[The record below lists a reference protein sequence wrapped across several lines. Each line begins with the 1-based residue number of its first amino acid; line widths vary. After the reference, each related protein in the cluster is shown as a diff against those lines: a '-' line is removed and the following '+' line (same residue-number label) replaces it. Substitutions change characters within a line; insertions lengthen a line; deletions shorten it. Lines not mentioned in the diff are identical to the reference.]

1 MANVNNINIEGAMI
15 IWKNF
20 SGERDKFNPGKRGFS
35 VVIDDTVMAD
45 ELRQEGW
52 NVKDR
57 PLQEGA
63 DDSEQEWTL
72 PVKLN
77 MNRYTQVWLIVG
89 NHKTLLDED
98 TVSQLDVVDI
108 VNCDISIRPYEWEMN
123 GRTGITAYVDSMYV
137 TIRENKFAEKY
148 ADALAADP
156 RITCVLNA
164 NLVDLPLVHLTS
176 QQRLQPRQGQRLR
189 CLILVIK

>member
-1 MANVNNINIEGAMI
+1 MSNVNNINIEGATI

-35 VVIDDTVMAD
+35 VVIDDAVMAD
-45 ELRQEGW
+45 ELKQEGW
-52 NVKDR
+52 NVKER

-63 DDSEQEWTL
+63 DTSEQEWTL

-89 NHKTLLDED
+89 NHKTLLNED
-98 TVSQLDVVDI
+98 TVAQLDVVDI
-108 VNCDISIRPYEWEMN
+108 VDCDLSIRPYEWEMS

-148 ADALAADP
+148 ADLD
-156 RITCVLNA
+156 
-164 NLVDLPLVHLTS
+164 
-176 QQRLQPRQGQRLR
+176 
-189 CLILVIK
+189 

>member
-1 MANVNNINIEGAMI
+1 MSNVNNINIEGATI

-20 SGERDKFNPGKRGFS
+20 SGERDRFNPGKRGFS
-35 VVIDDTVMAD
+35 VVIDDAVMAD

-52 NVKDR
+52 NIKER

-63 DDSEQEWTL
+63 DPSEQEWTL

-89 NHKTLLDED
+89 NHKTLLDEN
-98 TVSQLDVVDI
+98 TVAQLDVVDI
-108 VNCDISIRPYEWEMN
+108 IDCDISIGPYEWEMS

-148 ADALAADP
+148 ADLD
-156 RITCVLNA
+156 
-164 NLVDLPLVHLTS
+164 
-176 QQRLQPRQGQRLR
+176 
-189 CLILVIK
+189 

>member
-1 MANVNNINIEGAMI
+1 MAKVNNINIEGANI

-20 SGERDKFNPGKRGFS
+20 SGERDRFNPGKRGFS
-35 VVIDDTVMAD
+35 VVIDDAVMAD
-45 ELRQEGW
+45 ELKQEGW
-52 NVKDR
+52 NVKER

-63 DDSEQEWTL
+63 DPSEQEWTL

-89 NHKTLLDED
+89 NHKTLLNED
-98 TVSQLDVVDI
+98 TVAQLDVVDI
-108 VNCDISIRPYEWEMN
+108 VNCDISIRPYEWEMS

-148 ADALAADP
+148 ADLD
-156 RITCVLNA
+156 
-164 NLVDLPLVHLTS
+164 
-176 QQRLQPRQGQRLR
+176 
-189 CLILVIK
+189 

>member
-1 MANVNNINIEGAMI
+1 MANVNSINIEGANI

-35 VVIDDTVMAD
+35 VVIDDAVMAN
-45 ELRQEGW
+45 ELKQEGW
-52 NVKDR
+52 NVKER
-57 PLQEGA
+57 PIQEGA
-63 DDSEQEWTL
+63 DPSEQEWTL

-89 NHKTLLDED
+89 NHKTLLNED
-98 TVSQLDVVDI
+98 TVAQLDVVDI
-108 VNCDISIRPYEWEMN
+108 VNCDISIRPFEWEMR

-148 ADALAADP
+148 ADLD
-156 RITCVLNA
+156 
-164 NLVDLPLVHLTS
+164 
-176 QQRLQPRQGQRLR
+176 
-189 CLILVIK
+189 

>member
-1 MANVNNINIEGAMI
+1 MANVNNINIEGANI
-15 IWKNF
+15 ILKNF
-20 SGERDKFNPGKRGFS
+20 SGQRDKFNPGKRGFS
-35 VVIDDTVMAD
+35 VVIDDAVMAD
-45 ELRQEGW
+45 ELKQEGW
-52 NVKDR
+52 NVKER

-63 DDSEQEWTL
+63 DASEQEWTL

-98 TVSQLDVVDI
+98 TVSQLDVVDF
-108 VNCDISIRPYEWEMN
+108 VDCDLSIRPYEWEMS

-148 ADALAADP
+148 ADLD
-156 RITCVLNA
+156 
-164 NLVDLPLVHLTS
+164 
-176 QQRLQPRQGQRLR
+176 
-189 CLILVIK
+189 

>member
-1 MANVNNINIEGAMI
+1 MANVNNINIEGALI

-20 SGERDKFNPGKRGFS
+20 SGERDRFNPGKRGFS
-35 VVIDDTVMAD
+35 VVIDDATMAD
-45 ELRQEGW
+45 DLRNEGW
-52 NVKDR
+52 NIKER

-63 DDSEQEWTL
+63 DPSEQEWTL

-77 MNRYTQVWLIVG
+77 MNRYTQVWLIIG
-89 NHKTLLDED
+89 NHKTLLDEN

-108 VNCDISIRPYEWEMN
+108 VNCDISIRPYEWEMS

-148 ADALAADP
+148 ADLE
-156 RITCVLNA
+156 
-164 NLVDLPLVHLTS
+164 
-176 QQRLQPRQGQRLR
+176 
-189 CLILVIK
+189 

>member
-1 MANVNNINIEGAMI
+1 MSNVNNINIEGATI

-35 VVIDDTVMAD
+35 VVIDDTVMAN
-45 ELRQEGW
+45 ELKQEGW
-52 NVKDR
+52 NVKER

-63 DDSEQEWTL
+63 DPSEQEWTL

-89 NHKTLLDED
+89 NHKTLLNED
-98 TVSQLDVVDI
+98 TVAQLDVVDI
-108 VNCDISIRPYEWEMN
+108 VNCDISIRPYEWEMS

-148 ADALAADP
+148 ADLD
-156 RITCVLNA
+156 
-164 NLVDLPLVHLTS
+164 
-176 QQRLQPRQGQRLR
+176 
-189 CLILVIK
+189 

>member
-1 MANVNNINIEGAMI
+1 MSNVNNINIEGATI

-20 SGERDKFNPGKRGFS
+20 SGVRDKFNPGKRGFS
-35 VVIDDTVMAD
+35 VVIDDAVMAD

-52 NVKDR
+52 NIKER

-63 DDSEQEWTL
+63 DPSEQEWTL

-89 NHKTLLDED
+89 NHKTLLDEN
-98 TVSQLDVVDI
+98 TVAQLDVVDI
-108 VNCDISIRPYEWEMN
+108 IDCDISVRPYEWEMS

-148 ADALAADP
+148 A
-156 RITCVLNA
+156 
-164 NLVDLPLVHLTS
+164 NLD
-176 QQRLQPRQGQRLR
+176 
-189 CLILVIK
+189 

>member
-1 MANVNNINIEGAMI
+1 MANVNNINIEGALI

-20 SGERDKFNPGKRGFS
+20 SGERDRFNPGKRGFS
-35 VVIDDTVMAD
+35 VVIDDAIMAD
-45 ELRQEGW
+45 DLRNEGW
-52 NVKDR
+52 NIKER

-63 DDSEQEWTL
+63 DPSEQEWTL

-77 MNRYTQVWLIVG
+77 MNRYTQVWLIIG
-89 NHKTLLDED
+89 NHKTLLDEN

-108 VNCDISIRPYEWEMN
+108 VNCDISIRPYEWEMS

-148 ADALAADP
+148 ADLD
-156 RITCVLNA
+156 
-164 NLVDLPLVHLTS
+164 
-176 QQRLQPRQGQRLR
+176 
-189 CLILVIK
+189 

>member
-1 MANVNNINIEGAMI
+1 MANVNNINIERANI

-35 VVIDDTVMAD
+35 VVIDDAVIAD
-45 ELRQEGW
+45 KLKQEGW
-52 NVKDR
+52 NVKER

-63 DDSEQEWTL
+63 DPSEQEWTL

-89 NHKTLLDED
+89 NHKTLLNED
-98 TVSQLDVVDI
+98 TVAQLDVVDI
-108 VNCDISIRPYEWEMN
+108 VDCDISIRPYEWEMS

-148 ADALAADP
+148 ADLD
-156 RITCVLNA
+156 
-164 NLVDLPLVHLTS
+164 
-176 QQRLQPRQGQRLR
+176 
-189 CLILVIK
+189 

>member
-1 MANVNNINIEGAMI
+1 MANVNNINIEGANI

-35 VVIDDTVMAD
+35 VVIDDAVMAK
-45 ELRQEGW
+45 ELKQEGW
-52 NVKDR
+52 NVKER

-63 DDSEQEWTL
+63 DASEQEWTL
-72 PVKLN
+72 PVKLH
-77 MNRYTQVWLIVG
+77 MNRYTQIWLIVG

-98 TVSQLDVVDI
+98 TVAQLDVVDF
-108 VNCDISIRPYEWEMN
+108 VDCDLSIRPYEWEMS

-148 ADALAADP
+148 ADLD
-156 RITCVLNA
+156 
-164 NLVDLPLVHLTS
+164 
-176 QQRLQPRQGQRLR
+176 
-189 CLILVIK
+189 

>member
-1 MANVNNINIEGAMI
+1 MANVNNINIEGANI

-20 SGERDKFNPGKRGFS
+20 SGERDRFNPGKRGFS

-45 ELRQEGW
+45 ELKQEGW
-52 NVKDR
+52 NVKER

-63 DDSEQEWTL
+63 DPSEQEWTL

-89 NHKTLLDED
+89 NRKTLLNED
-98 TVSQLDVVDI
+98 TVAQLDVVDI
-108 VNCDISIRPYEWEMN
+108 TDCDLSIRPYEWEMS

-137 TIRENKFAEKY
+137 TIRKNKFAEKY
-148 ADALAADP
+148 ADLD
-156 RITCVLNA
+156 
-164 NLVDLPLVHLTS
+164 
-176 QQRLQPRQGQRLR
+176 
-189 CLILVIK
+189 

>member
-1 MANVNNINIEGAMI
+1 MANVNNINIEGAI
-15 IWKNF
+15 VIWKNF

-45 ELRQEGW
+45 ELKQEGW
-52 NVKDR
+52 NIKER
-57 PLQEGA
+57 NLQEGA
-63 DDSEQEWTL
+63 DPSEQEWTL

-89 NHKTLLDED
+89 NHKTLLDEN
-98 TVSQLDVVDI
+98 TVAQLDVVDFI
-108 VNCDISIRPYEWEMN
+108 NCDISIRPYEWEMG

-148 ADALAADP
+148 ADLD
-156 RITCVLNA
+156 
-164 NLVDLPLVHLTS
+164 
-176 QQRLQPRQGQRLR
+176 
-189 CLILVIK
+189 

>member
-1 MANVNNINIEGAMI
+1 MANVNNINIEGATI

-35 VVIDDTVMAD
+35 VVIDDAVMAD
-45 ELRQEGW
+45 ELKQEGW
-52 NVKDR
+52 NVKER

-63 DDSEQEWTL
+63 DPSEQEWTL

-89 NHKTLLDED
+89 NHKTLLDEN
-98 TVSQLDVVDI
+98 TVAQLDVVDF
-108 VNCDISIRPYEWEMN
+108 VNCDISIRPYEWEMG
-123 GRTGITAYVDSMYV
+123 GRNGITAYVDSMYV

-148 ADALAADP
+148 ADLD
-156 RITCVLNA
+156 
-164 NLVDLPLVHLTS
+164 
-176 QQRLQPRQGQRLR
+176 
-189 CLILVIK
+189 

>member
-1 MANVNNINIEGAMI
+1 MANVNNINIEGANI

-20 SGERDKFNPGKRGFS
+20 SGGRDRFNPGKRGFS
-35 VVIDDTVMAD
+35 VVIDDAVMAD
-45 ELRQEGW
+45 ELKQEGW
-52 NVKDR
+52 NVKKR

-63 DDSEQEWTL
+63 DPSEQEWTL

-89 NHKTLLDED
+89 NHKTLLNED
-98 TVSQLDVVDI
+98 TVAQLDVVDI
-108 VNCDISIRPYEWEMN
+108 TDCDLSIRPYEWEMS

-148 ADALAADP
+148 ADLD
-156 RITCVLNA
+156 
-164 NLVDLPLVHLTS
+164 
-176 QQRLQPRQGQRLR
+176 
-189 CLILVIK
+189 

>member
-1 MANVNNINIEGAMI
+1 MANVNNINIEGANI

-35 VVIDDTVMAD
+35 VVIDDKEMAD
-45 ELRQEGW
+45 ELKKEGW
-52 NVKDR
+52 NIKER

-63 DDSEQEWTL
+63 DPSEQEWTL

-89 NHKTLLDED
+89 NHKTLLNED
-98 TVSQLDVVDI
+98 TVAQLDVVDI
-108 VNCDISIRPYEWEMN
+108 VNCDISIRPYEWEMS

-148 ADALAADP
+148 ADLD
-156 RITCVLNA
+156 
-164 NLVDLPLVHLTS
+164 
-176 QQRLQPRQGQRLR
+176 
-189 CLILVIK
+189 

>member
-77 MNRYTQVWLIVG
+77 MNRYTQVWLVVG
-89 NHKTLLDED
+89 NHKTLLNED

-108 VNCDISIRPYEWEMN
+108 VNCDISIRPYEWKMN
-123 GRTGITAYVDSMYV
+123 GRTGIAAYVDSMYV

-148 ADALAADP
+148 ADLD
-156 RITCVLNA
+156 
-164 NLVDLPLVHLTS
+164 
-176 QQRLQPRQGQRLR
+176 
-189 CLILVIK
+189 

>member
-1 MANVNNINIEGAMI
+1 MANVNDINIEGATI

-35 VVIDDTVMAD
+35 VVIDDEVMAD
-45 ELRQEGW
+45 ELKKEGW
-52 NVKDR
+52 NVKER

-63 DDSEQEWTL
+63 DPSEQEWTL

-89 NHKTLLDED
+89 NHKTLLNED
-98 TVSQLDVVDI
+98 TVAQLDVVDI
-108 VNCDISIRPYEWEMN
+108 VNCDISIRPYEWEMS

-148 ADALAADP
+148 AD
-156 RITCVLNA
+156 LN
-164 NLVDLPLVHLTS
+164 
-176 QQRLQPRQGQRLR
+176 
-189 CLILVIK
+189 

>member
-1 MANVNNINIEGAMI
+1 MSNVNSINIEGASI

-20 SGERDKFNPGKRGFS
+20 SGERDRFNPGKRGFS
-35 VVIDDTVMAD
+35 VVIDDAVMAD
-45 ELRQEGW
+45 ELRNEGW
-52 NVKDR
+52 NIKER

-63 DDSEQEWTL
+63 DPSEQEWTL

-89 NHKTLLDED
+89 NHKTLLDEN
-98 TVSQLDVVDI
+98 TVAQLDVVDI
-108 VNCDISIRPYEWEMN
+108 IDCDISIRPYEWEMS

-148 ADALAADP
+148 ADLD
-156 RITCVLNA
+156 
-164 NLVDLPLVHLTS
+164 
-176 QQRLQPRQGQRLR
+176 
-189 CLILVIK
+189 

>member
-1 MANVNNINIEGAMI
+1 MSNVNNINIEGATI

-20 SGERDKFNPGKRGFS
+20 SGERDRFNPGKRGFS
-35 VVIDDTVMAD
+35 VVIDDAVMAD

-52 NVKDR
+52 NIKER

-63 DDSEQEWTL
+63 DPSEQEWTL

-89 NHKTLLDED
+89 NHKTLLDEN
-98 TVSQLDVVDI
+98 TVAQLNVVDI
-108 VNCDISIRPYEWEMN
+108 IDCDISIRPYEWEMS

-148 ADALAADP
+148 ADLD
-156 RITCVLNA
+156 
-164 NLVDLPLVHLTS
+164 
-176 QQRLQPRQGQRLR
+176 
-189 CLILVIK
+189 

>member
-1 MANVNNINIEGAMI
+1 MANVNNINIEGATI

-35 VVIDDTVMAD
+35 VVIDDEVMAD
-45 ELRQEGW
+45 ELKQEGW
-52 NVKDR
+52 NVKER

-63 DDSEQEWTL
+63 DPSEQEWTL

-89 NHKTLLDED
+89 NHKTLLNED
-98 TVSQLDVVDI
+98 TVAQLDVVDI
-108 VNCDISIRPYEWEMN
+108 VNCDISIRPYEWEMS

-148 ADALAADP
+148 ADLD
-156 RITCVLNA
+156 
-164 NLVDLPLVHLTS
+164 
-176 QQRLQPRQGQRLR
+176 
-189 CLILVIK
+189 

>member
-1 MANVNNINIEGAMI
+1 MSDVNNINIEGAII

-35 VVIDDTVMAD
+35 VVIDDAAMAE
-45 ELRQEGW
+45 ELRNEGW
-52 NVKDR
+52 NVKNR
-57 PLQEGA
+57 PLQAGA
-63 DDSEQEWTL
+63 DPSEQEWTL

-89 NHKTLLDED
+89 NHKTLLDEN
-98 TVSQLDVVDI
+98 TVAQLDVVDF
-108 VNCDISIRPYEWEMN
+108 VNCDISIRPYEWEMG

-148 ADALAADP
+148 ADLD
-156 RITCVLNA
+156 
-164 NLVDLPLVHLTS
+164 
-176 QQRLQPRQGQRLR
+176 
-189 CLILVIK
+189 

>member
-77 MNRYTQVWLIVG
+77 MNHYTQVWHIVG

-148 ADALAADP
+148 ADLD
-156 RITCVLNA
+156 
-164 NLVDLPLVHLTS
+164 
-176 QQRLQPRQGQRLR
+176 
-189 CLILVIK
+189 

>member
-1 MANVNNINIEGAMI
+1 MANVNNINIESAMI

-35 VVIDDTVMAD
+35 VVIDDAETAD
-45 ELRQEGW
+45 DLRKEGW
-52 NVKDR
+52 NVKER
-57 PLQEGA
+57 PLPEGA
-63 DDSEQEWTL
+63 DDSEKEWTL

-89 NHKTLLDED
+89 KHKTLLDED

-108 VNCDISIRPYEWEMN
+108 VNCDLSIRPYEWEMN

-148 ADALAADP
+148 ADLD
-156 RITCVLNA
+156 
-164 NLVDLPLVHLTS
+164 
-176 QQRLQPRQGQRLR
+176 
-189 CLILVIK
+189 

>member
-1 MANVNNINIEGAMI
+1 MANVNNINIEGANI

-35 VVIDDTVMAD
+35 VVIDDAVMAD
-45 ELRQEGW
+45 ELKQEGW
-52 NVKDR
+52 NVKER

-63 DDSEQEWTL
+63 DASEQEWTL

-98 TVSQLDVVDI
+98 TVAPLDVVDF
-108 VNCDISIRPYEWEMN
+108 VDCDLSIRPYEWEMS

-148 ADALAADP
+148 ADLD
-156 RITCVLNA
+156 
-164 NLVDLPLVHLTS
+164 
-176 QQRLQPRQGQRLR
+176 
-189 CLILVIK
+189 

>member
-45 ELRQEGW
+45 ELRREGW

-148 ADALAADP
+148 ADLD
-156 RITCVLNA
+156 
-164 NLVDLPLVHLTS
+164 
-176 QQRLQPRQGQRLR
+176 
-189 CLILVIK
+189 

>member
-1 MANVNNINIEGAMI
+1 MSDVNNINIEGAI
-15 IWKNF
+15 VIWKNF

-35 VVIDDTVMAD
+35 VVIDDAVMAD
-45 ELRQEGW
+45 ELRNEGW

-63 DDSEQEWTL
+63 DPSEQEWTL

-89 NHKTLLDED
+89 NHKTLLDEN
-98 TVSQLDVVDI
+98 TVAQLDVVDF
-108 VNCDISIRPYEWEMN
+108 VNCDISIRPYEWEMG
-123 GRTGITAYVDSMYV
+123 GRAGITAYVDSMYV

-148 ADALAADP
+148 ADLD
-156 RITCVLNA
+156 
-164 NLVDLPLVHLTS
+164 
-176 QQRLQPRQGQRLR
+176 
-189 CLILVIK
+189 

>member
-1 MANVNNINIEGAMI
+1 MANVNNINIEGATI

-35 VVIDDTVMAD
+35 VVIDDAVMAD
-45 ELRQEGW
+45 ELKQEGW
-52 NVKDR
+52 NVKER

-63 DDSEQEWTL
+63 DPSEQEWTL

-89 NHKTLLDED
+89 NHKTLMNED
-98 TVSQLDVVDI
+98 TVAQLDVVDI
-108 VNCDISIRPYEWEMN
+108 VNCDISIRPYEWEMS

-148 ADALAADP
+148 ADLD
-156 RITCVLNA
+156 
-164 NLVDLPLVHLTS
+164 
-176 QQRLQPRQGQRLR
+176 
-189 CLILVIK
+189 

>member
-1 MANVNNINIEGAMI
+1 MANVNNINIEGATI

-89 NHKTLLDED
+89 NHKTLLDEN

-148 ADALAADP
+148 ADLD
-156 RITCVLNA
+156 
-164 NLVDLPLVHLTS
+164 
-176 QQRLQPRQGQRLR
+176 
-189 CLILVIK
+189 

>member
-1 MANVNNINIEGAMI
+1 MANVNNINIEGAI
-15 IWKNF
+15 VIWKNF

-35 VVIDDTVMAD
+35 VVIDDAVMAD

-52 NVKDR
+52 NVKER

-63 DDSEQEWTL
+63 DASEQEWTL

-89 NHKTLLDED
+89 NHKTLLDEN
-98 TVSQLDVVDI
+98 TVAQLDVVDF
-108 VNCDISIRPYEWEMN
+108 VNCDISIRPYEWEMG

-148 ADALAADP
+148 ADLD
-156 RITCVLNA
+156 
-164 NLVDLPLVHLTS
+164 
-176 QQRLQPRQGQRLR
+176 
-189 CLILVIK
+189 

>member
-1 MANVNNINIEGAMI
+1 MANVNNINIEGANI

-35 VVIDDTVMAD
+35 VVIDDAVMAK
-45 ELRQEGW
+45 ELKQEGW
-52 NVKDR
+52 NVKER

-63 DDSEQEWTL
+63 DPSEQECAL

-89 NHKTLLDED
+89 NHKTLLDEN
-98 TVSQLDVVDI
+98 TVAQLDVVDF
-108 VNCDISIRPYEWEMN
+108 VNCDISIRPYEWEMG
-123 GRTGITAYVDSMYV
+123 GRNGITAYVDSMYI

-148 ADALAADP
+148 ADLD
-156 RITCVLNA
+156 
-164 NLVDLPLVHLTS
+164 
-176 QQRLQPRQGQRLR
+176 
-189 CLILVIK
+189 

>member
-1 MANVNNINIEGAMI
+1 MSNVNNINIEGATI

-20 SGERDKFNPGKRGFS
+20 SGERDRFNPGKRGFS
-35 VVIDDTVMAD
+35 VVIDDAVMAD

-52 NVKDR
+52 NIKER

-63 DDSEQEWTL
+63 DPSEQEWTL

-89 NHKTLLDED
+89 NHKTLLDEN
-98 TVSQLDVVDI
+98 TVAQLDVVDI
-108 VNCDISIRPYEWEMN
+108 IDCDISIRPYEWEMS

-148 ADALAADP
+148 AD
-156 RITCVLNA
+156 
-164 NLVDLPLVHLTS
+164 VD
-176 QQRLQPRQGQRLR
+176 
-189 CLILVIK
+189 

>member
-89 NHKTLLDED
+89 NHKTLLNED

-148 ADALAADP
+148 ADLD
-156 RITCVLNA
+156 
-164 NLVDLPLVHLTS
+164 
-176 QQRLQPRQGQRLR
+176 
-189 CLILVIK
+189 

>member
-1 MANVNNINIEGAMI
+1 MANVNNINIEGANI

-35 VVIDDTVMAD
+35 VVIDDSVMAD
-45 ELRQEGW
+45 ELKQEGW
-52 NVKDR
+52 NVKER

-63 DDSEQEWTL
+63 DPSEQEWTL

-89 NHKTLLDED
+89 NHKTLLNED
-98 TVSQLDVVDI
+98 TVAQLDVVDI
-108 VNCDISIRPYEWEMN
+108 VNCDISIRPYEWEMS

-148 ADALAADP
+148 ADLD
-156 RITCVLNA
+156 
-164 NLVDLPLVHLTS
+164 
-176 QQRLQPRQGQRLR
+176 
-189 CLILVIK
+189 

>member
-1 MANVNNINIEGAMI
+1 MSNVNNINIEGATI

-35 VVIDDTVMAD
+35 VVIDDAVMAD
-45 ELRQEGW
+45 ELRNEGW
-52 NVKDR
+52 NVKER

-63 DDSEQEWTL
+63 DPSEQEWTL

-89 NHKTLLDED
+89 NHKTLLNED
-98 TVSQLDVVDI
+98 TVAQLDVVDI
-108 VNCDISIRPYEWEMN
+108 VNCDISIRPYEWEMS

-137 TIRENKFAEKY
+137 TIRENKFVEKY
-148 ADALAADP
+148 ADLD
-156 RITCVLNA
+156 
-164 NLVDLPLVHLTS
+164 
-176 QQRLQPRQGQRLR
+176 
-189 CLILVIK
+189 